1 VNSSLNTATSF
12 LLRGQRT
19 VTVRVHRAV
28 RRARSRWNGRLAYF
42 KYERTYSHPQLD
54 VPPQVLADRVRSS
67 LGPLER
73 RLDLPHVHILVEGRT
88 VLLHGDVASPADAR
102 AIEAH
107 VAGVAGVRQV
117 ESHLH
122 VGLLP
127 SDARPSAGR
136 AVHPLS
142 PARRTL
148 EKSAVAGG
156 CDPGHTTDAVSAVLT
171 VFLHRLPPVER
182 HHVESHLPADVRRLV
197 RPQPYVAGKPPR
209 TAEDLTW
216 RVVLQS
222 DHIPPKAG
230 GAIMR
235 NVLRTLR
242 RIVPEEVAGVADVL
256 PDALREA
263 WEDDKEGREHVDM
276 HQ

>member
-1 VNSSLNTATSF
+1 
-12 LLRGQRT
+12 
-19 VTVRVHRAV
+19 
-28 RRARSRWNGRLAYF
+28 
-42 KYERTYSHPQLD
+42 

-73 RLDLPHVHILVEGRT
+73 RLDLPHVHVLVEERT
-88 VLLHGDVASPADAR
+88 VLLHGDVASAADAR

-107 VAGVAGVRQV
+107 VAGVAGVEQV

-142 PARRTL
+142 PSRRTL
-148 EKSAVAGG
+148 EKSAVAAG
-156 CDPGHTTDAVSAVLT
+156 CDPEHAADAVSAVLT
-171 VFLHRLPPVER
+171 VFLHRLPAVER

-197 RPQPYVAGKPPR
+197 RRQPYVAGKPPR
-209 TAEDLTW
+209 TADDLTW
-216 RVVLQS
+216 LVVVQS

-230 GAIMR
+230 GAITR
-235 NVLRTLR
+235 NVLQTLR
-242 RIVPEEVAGVADVL
+242 RTVPEEAAGVADVL
-256 PDALREA
+256 PNALREA
-263 WEDDKEGREHVDM
+263 WEHDNRGQDHVDI
-276 HQ
+276 HH